1 MKFMGCNMMTERQQI
16 EEIAKA
22 ICFNKC
28 KFCENCYFLKL
39 AEIVYNTGYRKI
51 DEGSVVLTKEEY
63 ETLKNEGAEIAKD
76 YQEMARFYDEK
87 CEELDQARQETAR
100 EILDKLDKESN
111 GQTQAITNLLRKR
124 YGVEE

>member
-1 MKFMGCNMMTERQQI
+1 MTKKQQI